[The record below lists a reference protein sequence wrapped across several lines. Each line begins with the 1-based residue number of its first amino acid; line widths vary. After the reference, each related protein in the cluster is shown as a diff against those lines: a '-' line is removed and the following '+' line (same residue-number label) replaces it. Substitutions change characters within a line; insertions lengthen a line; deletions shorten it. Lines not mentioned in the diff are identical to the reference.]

1 MSLLEVNRLCIWYE
15 KEQENKAVHDVTFR
29 IEQGEMVGLAG
40 ASGCGKS
47 SVILSVLGLL
57 PQNAG
62 YSCEQLLFGG
72 EDYTPPKKKPAE
84 AQGAWRAYENR
95 LAELR
100 GKKIAMVFQDPSAY
114 LNPLVQIG
122 RQLTE
127 TILCHR
133 KCTRKEAE
141 ERAEELLS
149 MVGIESPLLR
159 MKQYP
164 FEISGGMRQRVV
176 IAIALACEPELVIAD
191 EPTTALDVTV
201 QRQIL
206 DLLKVISQRTKT
218 AVLLVSHDLGVIAS
232 VCSRVLI
239 MQEGTIV
246 EEGGVR
252 KIFYQAEHPY
262 TRALVE
268 KAREVMT
275 AAQKKQETD
284 MLLQVENVGRRFWE
298 RVSWK
303 KTVPREVLRQITFS
317 VHQGETFGLVGESG
331 CGKTTLAKILTGILS
346 PSAGTLWC
354 KGKIQM
360 VFQDSYASFD
370 PRYTV
375 EKILMEPF
383 LGKKRK
389 PEDRKEAKMKV
400 EELLWLVGL
409 DAKDKRKYPREF
421 SGGQRQRIAIARA
434 LMASPEMLI
443 LDEPLSAL
451 DVTAQAQIL
460 ELLAD
465 IQRKTQVSYLFIS
478 HDLNVVKHIS
488 QKSAVMYLGN
498 FVELGETASVYE
510 DPWHPYTKQLLSA
523 VLFPDPKKMRR
534 KKRFL
539 FKETADVEQSGQKG
553 CPYAGQ
559 CGYTMA
565 RCREETPELY
575 QFGDRQVR
583 CFLYSEE
590 HTGRRRSGVSMTSQI

>member
-1 MSLLEVNRLCIWYE
+1 MALLEVKRLCVWYE
-15 KEQENKAVHDVTFR
+15 KEQENNAVHDVSFR
-29 IEQGEMVGLAG
+29 IEQGETVGLVG

-57 PQNAG
+57 PQNSG
-62 YSCEQLLFGG
+62 YSCEQLLFDGK
-72 EDYTPPKKKPAE
+72 DYTPPKEKLAE
-84 AQGAWRAYENR
+84 APGAWRIYENK

-114 LNPLVQIG
+114 LNPLVRIG

-133 KCTRKEAE
+133 KCTKKEAE

-164 FEISGGMRQRVV
+164 FEISGGMKQRVV
-176 IAIALACEPELVIAD
+176 LAIALACEPELIIAD

-206 DLLKVISQRTKT
+206 DLLRIISQRTKT

-232 VCSRVLI
+232 VCSRVLV
-239 MQEGTIV
+239 MQKGTIV
-246 EEGGVR
+246 EEGGVQ

-262 TRALVE
+262 TQALVK
-268 KAREVMT
+268 KAREVMK

-284 MLLQVENVGRRFWE
+284 LLLQVENVGCRFWE

-303 KTVPREVLRQITFS
+303 KAVPREVLRQITFS

-346 PSAGTLWC
+346 PSDGVLTC

-375 EKILMEPF
+375 EKLLMEPF
-383 LGKKRK
+383 LGEKRK
-389 PEDRKEAKMKV
+389 AEERKEVKMRV
-400 EELLWLVGL
+400 EELLLLVGL
-409 DAKDKRKYPREF
+409 EIKDKQKYPREF

-539 FKETADVEQSGQKG
+539 FKEAAGTEQSEKRG
-553 CPYAGQ
+553 CPYAEQ
-559 CGYTMA
+559 CGYTME
-565 RCREETPELY
+565 RCRREMPELY

-590 HTGRRRSGVSMTSQI
+590 HIGRRRSGISMTSQI